1 MLSNAIRGL
10 NRTCL
15 CRLSTERKL
24 VAGAD
29 YFKNI
34 AEIVDHSTKRLD
46 QLSLDPDASIK
57 QTDNQINVN
66 VKLEQDSTNF
76 AKKVRENPNRFI
88 ENRRPSL
95 MKSICKMN
103 SNLFCLHFF

>member
-1 MLSNAIRGL
+1 MLSSAIRGL

-34 AEIVDHSTKRLD
+34 AENVDHITKRID
-46 QLSLDPDASIK
+46 HLSLDPEASSK
-57 QTDNQINVN
+57 QTENKNN
-66 VKLEQDSTNF
+66 VKLEHDSTNF

-88 ENRRPSL
+88 ENRRPSF
-95 MKSICKMN
+95 MKSMN
-103 SNLFCLHFF
+103 CNEL